1 MQLRNLVLFILA
13 LPLLSACGNGAE
25 SPYTVFRIDKGV
37 YRIEDSNSQNPAGE
51 QFDGEGKL
59 VSSNNCSDMYLFTGR
74 DRALLVDLSNKLD
87 WADNAAEALVSQVKK
102 LCGRKP
108 LTISFTH
115 NHNDHMGMLY
125 AFQNQADVTFALPR
139 TDFSSLLDLFP
150 EDRSY
155 VYDEGHCFDLGG
167 LEVETLKVSGH
178 TPGSV
183 VYFVK
188 DKNLAITGDA
198 IGSGHGVWIFSKP
211 AFEQYIDGFTALLTY
226 LDESGIDKDKLRLFG
241 GHYWQRD
248 WCKEL
253 GSKEL
258 GIDYIRDMQELIGL
272 ICRGE
277 ADFVPSNLNFGLVD
291 TYYCYGS
298 AIVASNQSLKEY
310 YK

>member
-1 MQLRNLVLFILA
+1 MRFRNLLLFMLA
-13 LPLLSACGNGAE
+13 LPLLSACGKGAE
-25 SPYTVFRIDKGV
+25 SPYTVFRIDKNV
-37 YRIEDSNSQNPAGE
+37 YRIEDSNSHNPAGE
-51 QFDGEGKL
+51 QFDVEGKL
-59 VSSNNCSDMYLFTGR
+59 VHNNNCSDMYLFVGKE
-74 DRALLVDLSNKLD
+74 RALLVDLSNKLT
-87 WADNAAEALVSQVKK
+87 WADNAAEALVSEVKK
-102 LCGRKP
+102 LSGRKP

-125 AFQNQADVTFALPR
+125 AFTDEPEVTFALPR
-139 TDFSSLLDLFP
+139 TDFGSMLDLFP
-150 EDRSY
+150 EERTY

-188 DKNLAITGDA
+188 DRNLAITGDS
-198 IGSGHGVWIFSKP
+198 IGAGHGVWIFSKA
-211 AFEQYIDGFTALLTY
+211 AFEQYIEGFTALLAY
-226 LDESGIDKDKLRLFG
+226 LDESGIDKDKLRIYG

-248 WCKEL
+248 WRKEL
-253 GSKEL
+253 GNKEL

-277 ADFVPSNLNFGLVD
+277 ADYAPSNLDFGLVD
-291 TYYCYGS
+291 TYFSFGT
-298 AIVASNQSLKEY
+298 AIVASNHSLMEY